1 MREASASRPFL
12 VFLRSLWSN
21 RIYSLNAIPYGVR
34 TQSRPAV
41 RQMLAKLFT
50 FSLFGIEARP
60 VEVEVDISPGA
71 LPKTIL
77 VGLAEAAVKESVH
90 RIERALVNSGYTRP
104 IDRIVINLSPADL
117 PKEAASFDLPIALG
131 LLSASGQLATPRFE
145 SYGATGELALDGTVR
160 PTKGILSMALA
171 AREQGMRGLIA
182 PAENAQ
188 EGAVVEGLDVI
199 AVGSLAEAVGFYTEQ
214 LDIPPTVFQWDSA
227 RSHFGRY
234 GLEYAD
240 VKGQESAKRAVT
252 VAAAGS
258 HHLLMIG
265 SPGTGKTLL
274 AQRLGTILPDLTPEE
289 SIATTRIYSAVGRLA
304 PNQSLMFLRPFRA
317 PHHTISEAGL
327 VGGGSTPAPG
337 EISLAHHGVLF
348 LDELPEFNRRTLE
361 VLRQPLEENRV
372 TISRALGSVTFPAS
386 LMLVAAMNPCPCGY
400 RGDPKRQCN
409 CNPLQIERYLS
420 RISGP
425 LLDRIDIHVEVPPV
439 PFRELSE
446 TSGGTTSAQMREQV
460 VHARE
465 RQCLRFGREQT
476 QVNGKMTPPEIRKH
490 CRLERDAE
498 SLLKSAMEELG
509 LSARAHDKILRVS
522 RTIADLDASEPITAV
537 HLSEAISYR
546 TLDRRYWA

>member
-1 MREASASRPFL
+1 
-12 VFLRSLWSN
+12 
-21 RIYSLNAIPYGVR
+21 
-34 TQSRPAV
+34 
-41 RQMLAKLFT
+41 MLAKLFT
-50 FSLFGIEARP
+50 YSLFGIEAQP

-104 IDRIVINLSPADL
+104 VDRIVINLSPADL

-131 LLSASGQLATPRFE
+131 LLSASGQLESSRFA

-171 AREQGMRGLIA
+171 ARQQGMRGLIV

-199 AVGSLAEAVGFYTEQ
+199 AVGSLTEAVGFYAEQ
-214 LDIPPTVFQWDSA
+214 LDIPATRFQWETA
-227 RSHFGRY
+227 RSHFGNY

-289 SIATTRIYSAVGRLA
+289 SIETTRIYSAVGRLA

-337 EISLAHHGVLF
+337 EISLAHHGVL
-348 LDELPEFNRRTLE
+348 
-361 VLRQPLEENRV
+361 
-372 TISRALGSVTFPAS
+372 
-386 LMLVAAMNPCPCGY
+386 C
-400 RGDPKRQCN
+400 
-409 CNPLQIERYLS
+409 
-420 RISGP
+420 
-425 LLDRIDIHVEVPPV
+425 
-439 PFRELSE
+439 
-446 TSGGTTSAQMREQV
+446 
-460 VHARE
+460 
-465 RQCLRFGREQT
+465 
-476 QVNGKMTPPEIRKH
+476 
-490 CRLERDAE
+490 
-498 SLLKSAMEELG
+498 
-509 LSARAHDKILRVS
+509 
-522 RTIADLDASEPITAV
+522 
-537 HLSEAISYR
+537 
-546 TLDRRYWA
+546 